1 MGGFGKPSDAKDSKV
16 MTAPRPVLSDR
27 TPLLD
32 TYMCACTYVAA
43 CAAECTRMIDQAP
56 KKITGIP
63 RKTLLNFIRVYN
75 YIYA

>member
-16 MTAPRPVLSDR
+16 ISAPRPVLSDS

-32 TYMCACTYVAA
+32 TYMRVCTYVAA

-56 KKITGIP
+56 KKITVIP
-63 RKTLLNFIRVYN
+63 KKTLLKIIRVHN
-75 YIYA
+75 HLNT